1 MGDFLHRATKQHLVS
16 TSPND
21 LLEPIGNY
29 IDMPDLSAVVGFPN
43 IYWIITGDVI
53 SLMSQAER
61 DAVDAAIET
70 AQREAQIIEDVDRL
84 ESVLRQ
90 IVKMTVSEINI
101 LRQQFNT
108 TTRESPQLTDTNL
121 ADRTLAQVRNQLRT
135 GLGT

>member
-1 MGDFLHRATKQHLVS
+1 MGDFLHRVTKRHLIS

-29 IDMPDLSAVVGFPN
+29 IDTPDLSAVAGFPSR
-43 IYWIITGDVI
+43 YWIITGDVI
-53 SLMSQAER
+53 SLMSSAER
-61 DAVDAAIET
+61 DVVDTAIET
-70 AQREAQIIEDVDRL
+70 AQRNRRITEDIDRL

-121 ADRTLAQVRNQLRT
+121 ADRTLAQVRNQLRNA
-135 GLGT
+135 LGS